1 MARTLR
7 VEGTVVV
14 TVLVDENG
22 QVQDVRMAEP
32 IRQKVGLNE
41 AAPAQVPAPKPA
53 VAETAPAPAPE
64 PEPQREPEPI
74 KVQEK
79 AAATEP
85 EPAKVQDKEPAE
97 PGGAVVPPQLVSFP
111 KPEYP
116 PMARNLR
123 VEGIVVVSVLV
134 DENGQVQEA
143 RVVEPIKQK
152 VGLNEAAV
160 AAARSARY
168 RPATRDGARVK
179 MWTRL
184 RIPFKL

>member
-41 AAPAQVPAPKPA
+41 AA
-53 VAETAPAPAPE
+53 
-64 PEPQREPEPI
+64 
-74 KVQEK
+74 
-79 AAATEP
+79 
-85 EPAKVQDKEPAE
+85 
-97 PGGAVVPPQLVSFP
+97 L
-111 KPEYP
+111 
-116 PMARNLR
+116 
-123 VEGIVVVSVLV
+123 
-134 DENGQVQEA
+134 
-143 RVVEPIKQK
+143 
-152 VGLNEAAV
+152 
-160 AAARSARY
+160 AAARAVRY
-168 RPATRDGARVK
+168 KPAKKDGVPVK